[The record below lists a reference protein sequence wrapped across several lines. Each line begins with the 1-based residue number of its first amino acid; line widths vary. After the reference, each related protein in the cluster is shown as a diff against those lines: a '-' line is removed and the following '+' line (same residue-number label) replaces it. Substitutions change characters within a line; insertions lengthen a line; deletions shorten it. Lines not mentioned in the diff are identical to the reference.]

1 MPWTAL
7 PATGSGADGSPL
19 MAAPLSQ
26 AVAMEG
32 IAALCTHN
40 TPSEFEIFRVGLLTK
55 LVGFARARQAPN

>member
-1 MPWTAL
+1 MDFELTDDQVAL
-7 PATGSGADGSPL
+7 
-19 MAAPLSQ
+19 Q
-26 AVAMEG
+26 EG